1 MCFIWLLVDH
11 KKLAKYFAFSVV
23 NLLIYLGLL
32 GNSKTS
38 VPNAESE
45 PKDSY
50 EQAMNKNIGMCNF
63 HDPLDH
69 GFKC

>member
-1 MCFIWLLVDH
+1 MCVIWLLVDH

-23 NLLIYLGLL
+23 NLLTYLGLL

-50 EQAMNKNIGMCNF
+50 EQAMNIKVVMCNF